1 LIDREVFDP
10 AKPMEEWMADEQDI
24 LELSGMRMN
33 RAQSTGT
40 ADRAADLR
48 RRSPGFL
55 SVWFRCCHVYGRML
69 RNAEQTAYEGRCPK
83 CGAAVRARI
92 GANGTNQR
100 MFEAK

>member
-1 LIDREVFDP
+1 
-10 AKPMEEWMADEQDI
+10 MADNQDI
-24 LELSGMRMN
+24 LELN
-33 RAQSTGT
+33 GT
-40 ADRAADLR
+40 RVNGTREGEAADRHARCAP
-48 RRSPGFL
+48 RSPAFL

-92 GANGTNQR
+92 GANGTSQR

>member
-1 LIDREVFDP
+1 
-10 AKPMEEWMADEQDI
+10 MADDQDI
-24 LELSGMRMN
+24 LELNGTRVN
-33 RAQSTGT
+33 GTGPPAQTAGEHAGRAQ
-40 ADRAADLR
+40 
-48 RRSPGFL
+48 RSPAFL

-92 GANGTNQR
+92 GANGTNLR